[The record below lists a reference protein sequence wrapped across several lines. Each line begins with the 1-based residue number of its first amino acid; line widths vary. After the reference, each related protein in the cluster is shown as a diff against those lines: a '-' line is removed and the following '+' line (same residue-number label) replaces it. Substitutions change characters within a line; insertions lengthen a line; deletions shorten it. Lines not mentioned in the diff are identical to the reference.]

1 MSIKVFS
8 VSINADIAA
17 QITREAQ
24 LQGLSRSAFIGRMFE
39 TWQQAK
45 RDYFKEYAEYDL
57 DELVQEMNDII
68 EGIDNE

>member
-17 QITREAQ
+17 QITREA
-24 LQGLSRSAFIGRMFE
+24 R
-39 TWQQAK
+39 QQAK
-45 RDYFKEYAEYDL
+45 RDYLKEYAEYDL